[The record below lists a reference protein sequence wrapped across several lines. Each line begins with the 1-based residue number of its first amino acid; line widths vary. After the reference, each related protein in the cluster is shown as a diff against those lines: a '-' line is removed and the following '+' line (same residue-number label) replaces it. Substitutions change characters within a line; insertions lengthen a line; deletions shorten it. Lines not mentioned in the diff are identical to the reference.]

1 MSFPAV
7 SGKVRPALAFK
18 LTMRLGV
25 VMLTVGF
32 IFSAIYFVL
41 SVSLFARLANQH
53 LEQKAK
59 AAEVIVR
66 AVANS
71 RDTINSSTLLR
82 NLQNGGFTDPLG
94 VFADGKLVAHSDEAV
109 SNALS
114 KYSTDPKIRL
124 KEVEGQN
131 KLLRDVLSYRKTRQA
146 NPFFTFDDVHYTAF
160 VHENTTVLL
169 GLTAQKPKM
178 LTLAVSFLLLCI
190 LAAGINILFVYH
202 YGHSLAQTIAQI
214 VRGLDVDSIH
224 VDSIDPQYQEI
235 EALMLGVDEKIRQ
248 SQVPAAP
255 VAQVVQGGDATAQL
269 LQNKLFEK
277 PFPRMQDFEL
287 AVYPRRPKPN
297 TKEFISGAQNEGHTD
312 VLIGV
317 TDSDA
322 TEALIAKHRLQ
333 ERFLALGKEN
343 LTSAEIARNL
353 WTAFFAVSEFVPG
366 LFFARLDEAAHNMDI
381 FRAGGVHLFEIE
393 QGGAC
398 NEIHLGSE
406 QFGSEYTMISEYR
419 LKENSHFVMVSQD
432 AFSAMELSHTDF
444 AALLGRMSAAKSG
457 KLLLAGILEKIHQK
471 LPAGETVPGLIA
483 VLSEKKQA

>member
-1 MSFPAV
+1 M
-7 SGKVRPALAFK
+7 RPALAFK
-18 LTMRLGV
+18 FTMRLGV

-41 SVSLFARLANQH
+41 SVSLFARLANQN
-53 LEQKAK
+53 LEQKVK
-59 AAEVIVR
+59 AAEVIIR
-66 AVANS
+66 AVSNS

-82 NLQNGGFTDPLG
+82 NLQNSGFTDPIA
-94 VFADGKLVAHSDEAV
+94 VFSDGKLVAHSDEAI

-114 KYSTDPKIRL
+114 KYATDPKMRL

-131 KLLRDVLSYRKTRQA
+131 KLLRDVLSYRKSRSA
-146 NPFFTFDDVHYTAF
+146 SPFFTLDDVNYTALA
-160 VHENTTVLL
+160 HERTTVLV
-169 GLTAQKPKM
+169 GLIAQKPKL
-178 LTLAVSFLLLCI
+178 LTLAASFLLLCI
-190 LAAGINILFVYH
+190 LAVGINILFVYH
-202 YGHSLAQTIAQI
+202 YGNSLAHTIAQI
-214 VRGLDVDSIH
+214 VRGLDVDSIRI
-224 VDSIDPQYQEI
+224 DSIDPQYQEI

-248 SQVPAAP
+248 SQIPVTP
-255 VAQVVQGGDATAQL
+255 VAQPAVSSDATAQL

-277 PFPRMQDFEL
+277 PFPRMQQFEL

-322 TEALIAKHRLQ
+322 IEALIAKHRLQ

-353 WTAFFAVSEFVPG
+353 WSALFAVSEFVPG

-381 FRAGGVHLFEIE
+381 FRAGSVHLFEIE

-432 AFSAMELSHTDF
+432 AFSAMELSHSDF
-444 AALLGRMSAAKSG
+444 AELLGRMSGAKSG

-483 VLSEKKQA
+483 VLSEKK